1 MHARPVTLSSSYAAG
16 FSRVQ
21 ALLYLLAAGAGAAI
35 VVALVH
41 LSGSLATTRD
51 ELIQANTKVESLSA
65 QVATLEA
72 RTAAIQKAVSAV
84 NAASQQTRQELRDA
98 YKANPTW
105 SASPVPQPVVDSLCK
120 RGNCAKP
127 VDRVSAPAD

>member
-1 MHARPVTLSSSYAAG
+1 MTLSSSYAAG

-21 ALLYLLAAGAGAAI
+21 ALLYLLAAGAGVA
-35 VVALVH
+35 VVAALVY

-51 ELIQANTKVESLSA
+51 ELAQANTKVESLSA

-127 VDRVSAPAD
+127 LDRVSAPAD